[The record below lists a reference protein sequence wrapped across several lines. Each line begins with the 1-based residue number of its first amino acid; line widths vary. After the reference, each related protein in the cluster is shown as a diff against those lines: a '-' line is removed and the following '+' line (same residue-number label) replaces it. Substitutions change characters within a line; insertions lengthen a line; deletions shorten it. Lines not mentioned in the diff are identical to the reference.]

1 MPIVRIEMW
10 PGRARE
16 EKVALIRNVT
26 DAVVKSIGCPDQ
38 AVEVLL
44 YEVDKSD
51 WAVGGICHADRPQ
64 VADPP
69 AGDPATDVRP

>member
-1 MPIVRIEMW
+1 MPIVRIELW

-16 EKVALIRNVT
+16 EKNALIRNVT

-51 WAVGGICHADRPQ
+51 WAVGGICHADRPP
-64 VADPP
+64 VAEPPSP
-69 AGDPATDVRP
+69 AGP